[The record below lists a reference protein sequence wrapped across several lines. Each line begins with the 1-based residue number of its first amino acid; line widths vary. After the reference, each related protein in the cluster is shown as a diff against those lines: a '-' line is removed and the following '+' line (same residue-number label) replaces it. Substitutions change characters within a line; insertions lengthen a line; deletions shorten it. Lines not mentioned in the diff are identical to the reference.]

1 MGQPGTI
8 IYSDGLYAD
17 LFREAGKAAGRVK
30 RLEESIHTGPLR
42 RISDGA
48 EIASRRETVTKV
60 RVGTLAD
67 VAPMGCAYGSDM
79 AEYGTIIFDL
89 DFELETPAIRR
100 IVELNMEVTGDG
112 DYRTPHTW
120 SSIAAKPHIV
130 LLVLARSKGQPTGT
144 QMGQQHVCM
153 SSPTGI
159 RFVKTNYDLLD
170 RLSLKFKTF
179 DPAPE
184 TAGRVLAP
192 DNYKLD
198 LKKSEAASI
207 ERWIKLGTAF
217 RFADH
222 RSAPPALRQA
232 SFCHVRSGA
241 DTFTIAGAFRF
252 EKSLVGF
259 LPATDLKALSWI
271 KTATE
276 ITDFLRKWS
285 KSPQRL
291 SSMADSGLLEKVWI
305 IVRPAPSARSKGT
318 IEVTLKVGSKSQNM
332 TIPPRGKGTRGG
344 SQFNREHLRV
354 IEFGKVN
361 GLVELKE
368 AINFDRAVASQ
379 AMNALRAGARL
390 ALEKVGGPVELAERL
405 FPAGY
410 VGITN
415 RIPRDQIVIDGVFS
429 E

>member
-1 MGQPGTI
+1 MEPQMRQPGTI

-17 LFREAGKAAGRVK
+17 LFKEAGRAKKGLK

-48 EIASRRETVTKV
+48 AIASRRETVTKV

-89 DFELETPAIRR
+89 DFELETPAIHR
-100 IVELNMEVTGDG
+100 IVELNMDMTGDG
-112 DYRTPHTW
+112 DFRTPHTW
-120 SSIAAKPHIV
+120 SAIAAKPHVV
-130 LLVLARSKGQPTGT
+130 LLILARSKGLPTGSPID
-144 QMGQQHVCM
+144 QRHVRV
-153 SSPTGI
+153 SSTGI
-159 RFVKTNYDLLD
+159 RFVRTNYDLIN
-170 RLSLKFKTF
+170 RLSLKFGTF

-207 ERWIKLGTAF
+207 ERWIKQGTAF
-217 RFADH
+217 RFSDH

-232 SFCHVRSGA
+232 SFCHVRSGE

-259 LPATDLKALSWI
+259 LPATDLKTIPWI

-276 ITDFLRKWS
+276 ITGFLRKWS
-285 KSPQRL
+285 QSPERL
-291 SSMADSGLLEKVWI
+291 SSMADSG
-305 IVRPAPSARSKGT
+305 
-318 IEVTLKVGSKSQNM
+318 
-332 TIPPRGKGTRGG
+332 
-344 SQFNREHLRV
+344 
-354 IEFGKVN
+354 
-361 GLVELKE
+361 
-368 AINFDRAVASQ
+368 
-379 AMNALRAGARL
+379 
-390 ALEKVGGPVELAERL
+390 
-405 FPAGY
+405 
-410 VGITN
+410 
-415 RIPRDQIVIDGVFS
+415 
-429 E
+429 